1 MATKYIVDPLL
12 VDKTFGAWILSRR
25 FVEASKVHSEFS
37 EDKKVLLE
45 LTCSNENEFSFGL
58 VFHIS
63 VFLDLPDIVDQL
75 IQQMY
80 FSKNEMLETAK
91 VFIPEMKHFKFAI
104 YSDHTLQ
111 KLPKIEGV
119 KILDFSNEA
128 RGVCFE
134 AIFF

>member
-25 FVEASKVHSEFS
+25 FVDPSQVHSEFS
-37 EDKKVLLE
+37 EDKRLKLE
-45 LTCSNENEFSFGL
+45 LSCVKENNFTFGL

-63 VFLDLPDIVDQL
+63 VLKDLPDIIDQL

-91 VFIPEMKHFKFAI
+91 VFIPEMKHFVFAI
-104 YSDHTLQ
+104 YSNYTLP
-111 KLPKIEGV
+111 KLPKNKSI
-119 KILDFSNEA
+119 KILDLSNLET
-128 RGVCFE
+128 GVCFE
-134 AIFF
+134 AIFE